1 MKHGRGKYI
10 RGAEHLTLAPPN
22 YQMAGQAFL
31 DLDMR
36 STPLLFMDDRSPSY
50 VNATGIEP

>member
-31 DLDMR
+31 DQYMR